1 MNNKMI
7 AAMFYGLNK
16 PIVIEEVEIPKPG
29 RDEVLVDVKAC
40 GVCGSDIHIV
50 FENADVGFLPIIL
63 GHEPAGV
70 IAEVGPNVDEFK
82 KGDRVAVSTLI
93 PCGKC
98 INCLA
103 GRESICLYKKL
114 LGIQL
119 NGGLAEYMVVP
130 INNIIKLPDSMPF
143 EHGALVTDA
152 VATPYHAL
160 VKRGKLKIGE
170 KVAIFGCGGLGF
182 HAVQIA
188 KICGASQIIAVDV
201 NNVALER
208 AKKVGATDTVNPA
221 EEDSVNAIMNLTD
234 QIGVDLVLEVIGLQ
248 KTIAQGA
255 QCLKRGGRL
264 VVVGLGADDICVL
277 PPNIFVRSE
286 LSVLGSSAWDRSD
299 IIDIISLVQ
308 RKRLDLSG
316 SISGRYKLDDINVA
330 LEHLKTKKDNPIRLV
345 IVQD

>member
-1 MNNKMI
+1 MSMLGLVEY
-7 AAMFYGLNK
+7 AAQISILYLK
-16 PIVIEEVEIPKPG
+16 LK
-29 RDEVLVDVKAC
+29 RLV
-40 GVCGSDIHIV
+40 
-50 FENADVGFLPIIL
+50 LPII

-70 IAEVGPNVDEFK
+70 IAEVGPDVDDLK
-82 KGDRVAVSTLI
+82 VGDRVAVSTLI

-119 NGGLAEYMVVP
+119 NGGLAEYMLVP
-130 INNIIKLPDSMPF
+130 ANNIIKLPDSMSF

-152 VATPYHAL
+152 VATPYHAI
-160 VKRGKLKIGE
+160 VKRGKLQIGE

-208 AKKVGATDTVNPA
+208 AKKAGATDTVNPA
-221 EEDSVNAIMNLTD
+221 EEDTVKAIMNLTD
-234 QIGVDLVLEVIGLQ
+234 QIGVDMALEVVGLQ
-248 KTIAQGA
+248 KTMAQGA

-264 VVVGLGADDICVL
+264 VIVGLGTDDITLL
-277 PPNIFVRSE
+277 PPTIFVRSE
-286 LSVLGSSAWDRSD
+286 LSVLGSSAWDRDD
-299 IIDIISLVQ
+299 ILNIISLVQ
-308 RKRLDLSG
+308 SNRLDLSD
-316 SISGRYKLDDINVA
+316 SISGRYKLEEVNVA
-330 LEHLKTKKDNPIRLV
+330 LEHLKAKKDNPIRLV